1 MITAACHNATLD
13 ICACLAGHALCRN
26 LSWAFMLAWSRL
38 CTLHCVQRLSSAHAI
53 AGGWFSIMMALIFGG
68 IMLLWFWGS
77 SHKNVF
83 FAKHFNTHIKKLE
96 DLLAVVDNQ
105 DLSAPPKFRLV
116 AENKPV
122 RCIFLTHCSCLSE
135 VEALTCILLSD
146 RMHCVGASFKQH
158 SSCMA
163 SSNLDH
169 HHYTL
174 TMDSCSCCH
183 V

>member
-1 MITAACHNATLD
+1 
-13 ICACLAGHALCRN
+13 
-26 LSWAFMLAWSRL
+26 
-38 CTLHCVQRLSSAHAI
+38 
-53 AGGWFSIMMALIFGG
+53 MMALIFGG

-105 DLSAPPKFRLV
+105 DLSAPKFRLV

-122 RCIFLTHCSCLSE
+122 GCMFLIHCSCLSE
-135 VEALTCILLSD
+135 VEALICILDTQNALHGCQCKILD
-146 RMHCVGASFKQH
+146 CVAN
-158 SSCMA
+158 A
-163 SSNLDH
+163 TLDH

-174 TMDSCSCCH
+174 TRALSRCCR

>member
-1 MITAACHNATLD
+1 MIIAACYDNTLD
-13 ICACLAGHALCRN
+13 ICASLAGHALCRIELGIHACMVN
-26 LSWAFMLAWSRL
+26 IVHV
-38 CTLHCVQRLSSAHAI
+38 CKDSAHAT

-105 DLSAPPKFRLV
+105 DLSAPPKFCLV

-122 RCIFLTHCSCLSE
+122 GCMFLVHCSCLPE
-135 VEALTCILLSD
+135 VEALTCILWTD
-146 RMHCVGASFKQH
+146 RMHCMSSFMQN

-163 SSNLDH
+163 TSTLDH

-174 TMDSCSCCH
+174 TRGSCYY